1 MAASKYDFAI
11 EQGSSFKLTLVYKDA
26 SGTPIDL
33 TNYCVRIIWKTSTGL
48 LQTFSSN
55 DPNSG
60 GVYRLI
66 VNDEVGKIT
75 WLIPSYI
82 TNQYN
87 FNTTKYDLEIQS
99 DDPFFGSGTEMD
111 GGKYTVRLLF
121 GTIKIV
127 KRFSES
133 SSNLDCNT

>member
-1 MAASKYDFAI
+1 M
-11 EQGSSFKLTLVYKDA
+11 
-26 SGTPIDL
+26 
-33 TNYCVRIIWKTSTGL
+33 
-48 LQTFSSN
+48 
-55 DPNSG
+55 
-60 GVYRLI
+60 
-66 VNDEVGKIT
+66 NDEVGKIT